1 MAEISVNQLYKDT
14 RRNLKLTWVAGM
26 AGGDNLLSSETVT
39 KPSLALIGHLN
50 FVHPNRVQVLGCAEM
65 DYLRSLKNKE
75 LAVAISNLFSTD
87 LAAVVVANGE
97 APPAE
102 LLGAADEYHTPL
114 FTSPLQSPGLM
125 DVLSHYLA
133 QAVAESASSHGV
145 FIEVQGFGVLIEGSP
160 AIGKSEL
167 ALELISRG
175 HRLVADDIVDFFRIA
190 PDRIEGRCP
199 ALLQDFLEVRGLGVL
214 NIRALFGDNAVKP
227 TKPLDLIVQLEM
239 ADTMN
244 PQKLDRLNIKSHSEK
259 ILGVKIPK
267 VVIPVA
273 AGRNIAVLVEV
284 AVRNHMLLLRGINGT
299 KQFMQRQHREINRAC
314 KNESLLAD
322 HALTETAPLA
332 ASPAFETPSA
342 PKKLATK
349 PAVAKKTPVVKP
361 TKPKVIA

>member
-14 RRNLKLTWVAGM
+14 RRNLKLTWVAGV

-75 LAVAISNLFSTD
+75 LAGAISNLFSTD

-97 APPAE
+97 APPPE
-102 LLGAADEYHTPL
+102 LLSAADEYSTPL

-133 QAVAESASSHGV
+133 QAVAESDSSHGV
-145 FIEVQGFGVLIEGSP
+145 FLEVQGFGVLIEGSP

-239 ADTMN
+239 ADTLN
-244 PQKLDRLNIKSHSEK
+244 PEKLDRLKIKSHSEK

-299 KQFMQRQHREINRAC
+299 KQFMQRQHREINRAY
-314 KNESLLAD
+314 KIENVEKPQTTRKKTAGVKKTASTKQA
-322 HALTETAPLA
+322 ALTEKA
-332 ASPAFETPSA
+332 AE
-342 PKKLATK
+342 
-349 PAVAKKTPVVKP
+349 KTLNITQKVSKP
-361 TKPKVIA
+361 TP